1 MWAAAS
7 RPLPLGTTSRSNSD
21 NWQGRAVSLPRLPLS
36 GGVTVLGRAA
46 PRDVALGATSDSDW
60 RPTGVRVD
68 DALRLDAERPAK
80 ADAIGAASAE
90 VAELRAA
97 LTEMEAKLAVASK
110 DAAHAKQKAAMETAS
125 LEDELARV
133 RGELIASDGSATR
146 ARLAAMVY
154 KLSAALGEQLEPS
167 ALVATSGFAHIV
179 AATAA
184 DGHEVIVKFSSGDDN
199 MALLRRESDN
209 FAALNDLPG
218 SDAHVVRLL
227 HPYTEVSVS
236 LGGGEPASVAGAI
249 VLEKGDWNLG
259 GFVRSRLADARP
271 ASLAAVGASLAAWE
285 ESIAWLHSHGVL
297 HLDIKADN
305 AILFESSGAVKLID
319 VAGMLTREEA
329 SGEDSASMDSAD
341 LSWDTADLEDM
352 GITYVSTITY
362 RAPLDL
368 GPARRFLDYSADW
381 WSMGVS
387 KLEVL
392 GALPAA
398 FIDGEQT
405 TRVVLKAMQSSEL
418 EEALR
423 ARMAAVLM
431 EPDPSCEAV
440 SVWLDSVM
448 QNLRGHAAKVE
459 YVKKAPTEKKPARKS
474 RFSKVS
480 MD

>member
-80 ADAIGAASAE
+80 ADAIDAASAE

-125 LEDELARV
+125 LEDELAR
-133 RGELIASDGSATR
+133 
-146 ARLAAMVY
+146 
-154 KLSAALGEQLEPS
+154 LEPS

-448 QNLRGHAAKVE
+448 QNLRGHAAK
-459 YVKKAPTEKKPARKS
+459 
-474 RFSKVS
+474 
-480 MD
+480 